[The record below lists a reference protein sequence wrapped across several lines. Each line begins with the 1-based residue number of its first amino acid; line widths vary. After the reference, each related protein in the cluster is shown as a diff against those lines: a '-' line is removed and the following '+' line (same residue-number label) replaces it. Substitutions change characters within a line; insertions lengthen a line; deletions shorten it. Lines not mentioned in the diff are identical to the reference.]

1 MGIDNRGEFFEID
14 WIESANDTIYCF
26 RKDKGQIVGM
36 IHKVAHTSVYM
47 SKVVKQ
53 NDEYIIGRYIN
64 QECAKAALF
73 EYWAMES
80 RTLLE

>member
-1 MGIDNRGEFFEID
+1 MGMNNRGEFFEID
-14 WIESANDTIYCF
+14 WKESADNVYCF

-36 IHKVAHTSVYM
+36 VHKISHTDIYI
-47 SKVVKQ
+47 SKVIKQ